1 MADLEVVALDTAT
14 PQLRAPASGDGYSM
28 PRPVTMNGTLTLTD
42 ITINATS
49 IATTTTNASLILDAD
64 GTGNVTINGTWNVT
78 STGSLLPVN
87 GGVYDLGSATYKLRD
102 ANLYRTLNISG
113 LTVTTSTPML
123 NLSQTWNNA
132 AITFTG
138 ISANITK
145 TAAGASSKIMDLQL
159 NGSSVFTV
167 NSANT
172 GDLFTV
178 LNSSAVTMFGVS
190 DTAVTINKD
199 ATIGDGINVV
209 VNNTTGTKIG
219 TATGQKLGFF
229 NATPVEQ
236 RSTTGTTTG
245 FTAGAGTA
253 VLSDSTFTGSVGST
267 AYTIGDVVRAL
278 KELGFL
284 AS

>member
-1 MADLEVVALDTAT
+1 MANLEVVALDTVT

-28 PRPVTMNGTLTLTD
+28 PRPLVVDGVTD
-42 ITINATS
+42 IQDINITDSTISVTQTNGSLNLSSNGNGPIVLNSLWNLTATGNLAPIASNGVDVGSSTYRVRSLYAGTS
-49 IATTTTNASLILDAD
+49 ISLS
-64 GTGNVTINGTWNVT
+64 GT
-78 STGSLLPVN
+78 
-87 GGVYDLGSATYKLRD
+87 
-102 ANLYRTLNISG
+102 
-113 LTVTTSTPML
+113 TVTTSTPML

-190 DTAVTINKD
+190 DTAVTVNKD
-199 ATIGDGINVV
+199 LNIGDAINVV

-229 NATPVEQ
+229 NATPVVQ

>member
-1 MADLEVVALDTAT
+1 
-14 PQLRAPASGDGYSM
+14 
-28 PRPVTMNGTLTLTD
+28 MNGTLTLTD
-42 ITINATS
+42 ISVNATT
-49 IATTTTNASLILDAD
+49 ITTTTTNSTLNLDAD
-64 GTGNVTINGTWNVT
+64 GTGNVAINGTWNVT
-78 STGSLLPVN
+78 STGNLLPIN
-87 GGVYDLGSATYKLRD
+87 GGVYDIGSTTYKIRD
-102 ANLYRTLNISG
+102 ANLYRALNISG
-113 LTVTTSTPML
+113 LTVTSSTPLL

-138 ISANITK
+138 ISANFTK
-145 TAAGASSKIMDLQL
+145 TAAGASSKLMDLQL
-159 NGSSVFTV
+159 NGGSVFTV

-178 LNSSAVTMFGVS
+178 LNASAVTMFGVS
-190 DTAVTINKD
+190 DTTVTVNNNLN
-199 ATIGDGINVV
+199 IGDGINVV
-209 VNNTTGTKIG
+209 VNNVTGTKIA
-219 TATGQKLGFF
+219 TATTQKLGFF

-236 RSTTGTTTG
+236 RATTGTVTG

-253 VLSDSTFTGSVGST
+253 VLDDSTFTGSTGAT

>member
-1 MADLEVVALDTAT
+1 MANLEVVALDTVT

-28 PRPVTMNGTLTLTD
+28 PRPLVVDGVTD
-42 ITINATS
+42 IQDINITDSTISVTQTNGSLNLSSNGNGPIVFNSLWNLTATGNLAPIASNGLDVGSSTYRIRSLYVGTS
-49 IATTTTNASLILDAD
+49 ISLS
-64 GTGNVTINGTWNVT
+64 GT
-78 STGSLLPVN
+78 
-87 GGVYDLGSATYKLRD
+87 
-102 ANLYRTLNISG
+102 
-113 LTVTTSTPML
+113 TVTTSTPML

-190 DTAVTINKD
+190 DTAVTVNND
-199 ATIGDGINVV
+199 LNIGDAINVV

-229 NATPVEQ
+229 NATPVVQ

>member
-1 MADLEVVALDTAT
+1 MANLEVVALDTVT

-28 PRPVTMNGTLTLTD
+28 PRPLVVDGVTD
-42 ITINATS
+42 IQDINITDSTISVTQTNGSLNLSSNGNGPIVFNSLWNLTATGNLAPIASNGLDVGSSTYRIRSLYAGTS
-49 IATTTTNASLILDAD
+49 ISLS
-64 GTGNVTINGTWNVT
+64 GT
-78 STGSLLPVN
+78 
-87 GGVYDLGSATYKLRD
+87 
-102 ANLYRTLNISG
+102 
-113 LTVTTSTPML
+113 TVTTSTPML

-190 DTAVTINKD
+190 DTAVTVNND
-199 ATIGDGINVV
+199 LNIGDAINVV

-229 NATPVEQ
+229 NATPVVQ